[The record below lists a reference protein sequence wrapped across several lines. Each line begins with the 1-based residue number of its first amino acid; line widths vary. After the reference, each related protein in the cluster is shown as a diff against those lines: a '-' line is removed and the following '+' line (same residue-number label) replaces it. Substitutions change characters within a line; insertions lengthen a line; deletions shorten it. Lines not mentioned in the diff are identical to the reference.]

1 MDLILV
7 NSLWKEASVGKIRSV
22 GLILLF
28 FFLPRVKL
36 LHTSTLSLSQWDS
49 LCMFSVTADY
59 FQEDCHVAG
68 TGGMEAR
75 IKAPVPCST
84 CFCTNTSWQKECCRI
99 VWVLPQ
105 CIQQRLHSFEH
116 QWEEGKKNKMRAAQG
131 RFPPP
136 SFSWAT
142 ALRTQVCSPS
152 NPSSASSCSQSTKPM
167 VHKPLSDCA
176 NAHSWQKQRTGRE
189 TVNLKG
195 SLTFYNP
202 VTNTCHHNLCIP
214 DNSLIQRP
222 PELIDMAMTGFESGI
237 ASLTEPLPSS

>member
-1 MDLILV
+1 
-7 NSLWKEASVGKIRSV
+7 
-22 GLILLF
+22 
-28 FFLPRVKL
+28 
-36 LHTSTLSLSQWDS
+36 
-49 LCMFSVTADY
+49 MFSVTADY
-59 FQEDCHVAG
+59 FQENCHVAG

-84 CFCTNTSWQKECCRI
+84 CFCTNTSRQKEHCRI
-99 VWVLPQ
+99 VWVLPE

-116 QWEEGKKNKMRAAQG
+116 QWEEGTKNKMRAAQG

-142 ALRTQVCSPS
+142 ALRTQVHSPS
-152 NPSSASSCSQSTKPM
+152 NPSSASSCTQSTEPM

-189 TVNLKG
+189 PVKLKG
-195 SLTFYNP
+195 SLTPYNP

-214 DNSLIQRP
+214 DNWNTKPTRTDRYGYDRFWVRHCIFNWATSQFLNLQCLLHCCSLHCK
-222 PELIDMAMTGFESGI
+222 G
-237 ASLTEPLPSS
+237 